1 MPKTPRIDE
10 AGRDAGALEGAAAVE
25 SGLPPRSRYPAVAG
39 SHGLSVIM
47 PTVSWG
53 GCFEFCSRAA
63 IRRVAADPSGAAEL
77 VVVFDGPECPVPPW
91 LAESATRV
99 VFTGAVCGPARA
111 RNRGAAVARGQ
122 ILLFVDADVELAH
135 DALGR
140 VHAAFEST
148 PDLAG
153 LFGAYD
159 DAPACDRVVSQFRNL
174 LHHHTHVSHPGR
186 AATFWSGCGAIRRRV
201 FDDVGGFDEGFRR
214 PSVEDIDLGMRV
226 LGNGGRIDLDP
237 GLLGKHH
244 KSWTLLSMIRT
255 DVYDRAVPWTRL
267 ILRKEELPSTL
278 NLDRTNRLCGG
289 MTVLSVLPA
298 PVLLIVGGWWRIAV
312 LLGIAAML
320 GGMVW
325 LHLDFY
331 RLCRRRRG
339 AGFAIT
345 SFALHW
351 LFFLYSSLTFA
362 TIVVLSMPNSITGRL
377 LSRRQCKIASP
388 TTVSERS

>member
-1 MPKTPRIDE
+1 
-10 AGRDAGALEGAAAVE
+10 
-25 SGLPPRSRYPAVAG
+25 
-39 SHGLSVIM
+39 
-47 PTVSWG
+47 
-53 GCFEFCSRAA
+53 
-63 IRRVAADPSGAAEL
+63 
-77 VVVFDGPECPVPPW
+77 
-91 LAESATRV
+91 
-99 VFTGAVCGPARA
+99 
-111 RNRGAAVARGQ
+111 
-122 ILLFVDADVELAH
+122 
-135 DALGR
+135 
-140 VHAAFEST
+140 
-148 PDLAG
+148 
-153 LFGAYD
+153 
-159 DAPACDRVVSQFRNL
+159 
-174 LHHHTHVSHPGR
+174 
-186 AATFWSGCGAIRRRV
+186 
-201 FDDVGGFDEGFRR
+201 
-214 PSVEDIDLGMRV
+214 MRV